1 MADIYGAKSSTGW
14 QLRLNYDISQSIVNN
29 TSTLKLTLY
38 IYDGTGLSYN
48 LDSNSCY
55 YVLQGTKTYQTYRY
69 ETKGWYTLGSK
80 TITVSHADDGTG
92 SANLSA
98 AWYSGFTSSYTPSSL
113 SVSQTITLPTI
124 PRASTVSGTLTLG
137 SAGTITVTR
146 ASDSFTHTVK
156 LKCGTEQVTLCTKST
171 ATTLSYT
178 PPLSWAAYNVNGT
191 TVDIT
196 AETTTYDGDTVMGT
210 ATNILKANIPASVK
224 PTLTIA
230 LTDTTGYQETYGW
243 VQSKSKLKVSYTAAG
258 AQGSTIVSKTL
269 LISGKTADPDGENAI
284 DASGAVAI
292 VATVTDT
299 RGRTA
304 RASTTITVK
313 AYSPP
318 TISDLTFVRGTYS
331 SNTWAESANGADLK
345 VTLVSTVSVSTATIT
360 FYADYTEKASLLNQE
375 SGEKTAYLTNFGT
388 DVTQQLKVKAEDAFG
403 GSVTKEITVPTVAV
417 ILNLNFENMS
427 ACFGGVAERK
437 KSVEFKLPVYF
448 QDSLL
453 DLLHP
458 VGSIYTST
466 VSTDPGELFGGT
478 WEQIKDVFLLAA
490 GDTYDAGATG
500 GEATHTLTV
509 YEMPS
514 HRHDWNGYSGLA
526 SVTDTATY
534 KIPING
540 TSSWLGQSFAS
551 SAKGPQSAGGGTA
564 HNNMP
569 PYLVVYAW
577 KRTE

>member
-14 QLRLNYDISQSIVNN
+14 QLRLNYDISQSIANN

-113 SVSQTITLPTI
+113 SVSQTVTLPTI
-124 PRASTVSGTLTLG
+124 PRASTVSGSLTLG
-137 SAGTITVTR
+137 SAGVITVNRSST
-146 ASDSFTHTVK
+146 DFTHTVK

-171 ATTLSYT
+171 ATSLSYT

-196 AETTTYDGDTVMGT
+196 ATTTTYDGDTVMGT
-210 ATNILKANIPASVK
+210 ATNVLPASIPASVK
-224 PTLTIA
+224 PTLSIS
-230 LTDTTGYQETYGW
+230 LEDTTGYKDTYGW
-243 VQSKSKLKVSYTAAG
+243 VQSKSKLKVTYTASG
-258 AQGSTIVSKTL
+258 AQGSTIVSKSLT
-269 LISGKTADPDGENAI
+269 IGGTAAEPDGENVI
-284 DASGAVAI
+284 PKSGAVVVSAS
-292 VATVTDT
+292 VTDT

-304 RASTTITVK
+304 TAGTTITVN
-313 AYSPP
+313 AYAPP
-318 TISDLTFVRGTYS
+318 SISDLTFARGTYS
-331 SNTWAESANGADLK
+331 SNTWSESANGADLK
-345 VTLVSTVSVSTATIT
+345 VTLNCSVSVSTATIT
-360 FYADYTEKASLLNQE
+360 FYADYAEKSALLNQE
-375 SGEKTAYLTNFGT
+375 SGEKVAYLVDFGT
-388 DVTQQLKVKAEDAFG
+388 DTTQQLKAKIEDAFG
-403 GSVTKEITVPTVAV
+403 GSAVKEMTVPTVAV
-417 ILNLNFENMS
+417 ILNLNFANMS
-427 ACFGGVAERK
+427 ACFGGVAERS

-453 DLLHP
+453 DLFHP

-466 VSTDPGELFGGT
+466 VSTDPGDLFGGT

-490 GDTYDAGATG
+490 GDTYDAG
-500 GEATHTLTV
+500 
-509 YEMPS
+509 
-514 HRHDWNGYSGLA
+514 
-526 SVTDTATY
+526 DT
-534 KIPING
+534 
-540 TSSWLGQSFAS
+540 
-551 SAKGPQSAGGGTA
+551 GGTA
-564 HNNMP
+564 EVTLTSTQLPIAAWQSTSGSGAIETSTSGAAGAGRGMWTQATTWGQAHENMP